1 MNRDNPSRA
10 VDSLAGRVY
19 ELRGAKV
26 YNTNLVMFAL
36 EKSGFGLVE
45 MNDMKFV
52 AALPIVAYA
61 MTHPVSEVVGHL
73 SSKQGVCVPALEY
86 CADFSPEEMAE
97 VAEIFKDCLVR
108 FRKSI
113 PATGGSGGNGE
124 AAAATS

>member
-1 MNRDNPSRA
+1 MNRDNPSRT

-19 ELRGAKV
+19 EFRGAKV
-26 YNTNLVMFAL
+26 HNTNLVMFAL

-61 MTHPVSEVVGHL
+61 MTHPVAEVVGHL

-86 CADFSPEEMAE
+86 CADFSPEEMAR

-108 FRKSI
+108 FRMSI
-113 PATGGSGGNGE
+113 PVTNGNSGNAV
-124 AAAATS
+124 AAADTL

>member
-10 VDSLAGRVY
+10 VDSLVGRAY
-19 ELRGAKV
+19 ELRGVKV

-113 PATGGSGGNGE
+113 PVTGGSGGNGE